1 MSLFEEV
8 GLTFLVSLGP
18 ILLAC
23 AIGAVCWGVRYYKRC
38 KHAMDTDW
46 EALNDDEY

>member
-8 GLTFLVSLGP
+8 RLTFLVSLEP

-23 AIGAVCWGVRYYKRC
+23 AIGAVCWAVSFLRRRKY
-38 KHAMDTDW
+38 AMGADW